1 MMLGVSPRLDV
12 FSAHSPDMEYALGDS
27 LHALPEPL
35 GFADL
40 DNSVY
45 CTTILRVRTAHTD
58 NLKFAADD
66 IEGVG
71 EQEGGSSSQTPAGEF
86 AHSEFW
92 SFERIGRW

>member
-1 MMLGVSPRLDV
+1 MLGVSPRLDV
-12 FSAHSPDMEYALGDS
+12 FSAHSPIMEYVMGNS

-40 DNSVY
+40 DNCVY
-45 CTTILRVRTAHTD
+45 CTTIFRVGAAHTD

-66 IEGVG
+66 IERVG

-86 AHSEFW
+86 AQSEFW
-92 SFERIGRW
+92 SFERVGRW